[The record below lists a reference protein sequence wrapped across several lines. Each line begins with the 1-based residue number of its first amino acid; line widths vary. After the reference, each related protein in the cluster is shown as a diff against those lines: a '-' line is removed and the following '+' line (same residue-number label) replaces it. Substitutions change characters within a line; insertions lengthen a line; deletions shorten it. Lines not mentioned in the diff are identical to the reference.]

1 MGYFVIKTVA
11 SGVKFDLRANNGEV
25 IATSEVYKT
34 QAACRKGIESVAKN
48 APKAKLEDQT
58 EEFCTL
64 TNPKFEL
71 YVDKAGLYRFR
82 LRSRNGAII
91 AVSEAY
97 NSKNGCLDGI
107 ESVKNNVISA
117 EILENSQNKY

>member
-1 MGYFVIKTVA
+1 MGVFFIKRVA
-11 SGVKFDLRANNGEV
+11 SGVKFDLLAGNGEV

-34 QAACRKGIESVAKN
+34 AAACRKGVHSVMVC
-48 APKAKLEDQT
+48 APKAKIEDLT
-58 EEFCTL
+58 EENKPL

-71 YVDKAGLYRFR
+71 YRDKAGLFRFR

-97 NSKNGCLDGI
+97 NTKNNCEEGI
-107 ESVKNNVISA
+107 QSVKNNVISA
-117 EILENSQNKY
+117 EILEISQNKY